1 MKYCIVFLLGLTASL
16 FSCSNEQKS
25 HSADAFP
32 VTSPIVLDTNTYV
45 DYVAEL
51 NAVQYVDVRAQVQGY
66 LEKVHVDEGS
76 FVKEGQLLFSINDRE
91 YKEALSKAR
100 ALLQI
105 ARTESKSAE
114 LELAS
119 TKILAEKKIISNI
132 EYEMAKNKYEGMK
145 ARVDEAL
152 SQEAHAKQML
162 SYTSIRAPFSGT
174 INRIPHKLGSLIEE
188 GTLLTNL
195 SHNDE
200 VYAYFDVS
208 EKEYLDFMSKFTRK
222 DKDEREVKL
231 ILANGQQHQDIGLIE
246 TMDGQIDDKT
256 GNIAFRARFKNTS
269 KLIKHGSSGKIRIEK
284 DYDNAIVIPQK
295 STFEIQDRV
304 FVFVV
309 DNNGVARMRQVE
321 ILARIPHFF
330 MISKGVN
337 VNDKILYE
345 GIQTASDGMK
355 VVSRFVSM
363 NEIMQDL
370 STF

>member
-1 MKYCIVFLLGLTASL
+1 MKYCIVFLLLVSAS
-16 FSCSNEQKS
+16 FYSCSNKQVA
-25 HSADAFP
+25 HSTESFP

-51 NAVQYVDVRAQVQGY
+51 SAVQYVDVRAQVQGY
-66 LEKVHVDEGS
+66 LEKVYVDEGS
-76 FVKEGQLLFSINDRE
+76 FVKAGQLLFSINDRE
-91 YKEALSKAR
+91 YKEALSKAK
-100 ALLQI
+100 AQLQI
-105 ARTESKSAE
+105 ARTEAKSAE

-119 TKILAEKKIISNI
+119 TKILAEKKIISTI
-132 EYEMAKNKYEGMK
+132 EYEIAKNKHEGMK

-174 INRIPHKLGSLIEE
+174 INRIPHKLGSLIED

-200 VYAYFDVS
+200 IYAYFDVS

-222 DKDEREVKL
+222 DKHEREVKL

-269 KLIKHGSSGKIRIEK
+269 KLLKHGSSGKIRIEK
-284 DYDNAIVIPQK
+284 EYANAILIPQK

-304 FVFVV
+304 FVYVI
-309 DNNGVARMRQVE
+309 DDAGIATMRQVE
-321 ILARIPHFF
+321 ILGRIPHFF
-330 MISKGVN
+330 MISKGVT

-345 GIQTASDGMK
+345 GTQTASDGMK
-355 VVSRFVSM
+355 IVSKFVSM
-363 NEIMQDL
+363 NDIIQDL
-370 STF
+370 AAF